1 MSHVICHI
9 CHHMQLMMRAHRLKV
24 STQPPPSCPIVAV
37 RTREQFTEDLDTSKV
52 LNDATMTTKVIF
64 DRQKYF
70 AKIGS

>member
-1 MSHVICHI
+1 MIKNI
-9 CHHMQLMMRAHRLKV
+9 CHHMQLMIKVHRLKV
-24 STQPPPSCPIVAV
+24 STLQLPSCPIVAV
-37 RTREQFTEDLDTSKV
+37 QIREQFTGDLDTSKV